1 MRHKIATVY
10 HMLLSYIAET
20 CSPMQRLADK
30 PALPQCKT
38 HIMVGLAYLYGAERI
53 GSHSILFVPVR

>member
-1 MRHKIATVY
+1 
-10 HMLLSYIAET
+10 MLLSYIAET

-38 HIMVGLAYLYGAERI
+38 HIMVGLAYPYGAERI